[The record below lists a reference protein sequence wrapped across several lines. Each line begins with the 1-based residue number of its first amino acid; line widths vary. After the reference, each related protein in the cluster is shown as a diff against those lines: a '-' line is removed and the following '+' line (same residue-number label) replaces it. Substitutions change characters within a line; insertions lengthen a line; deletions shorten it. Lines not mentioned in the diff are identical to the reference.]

1 MSANVKWVKN
11 NIGKVINAIS
21 AAELNEAVRDSA
33 QLVRKSAII
42 NIGNTFIDTHGT
54 RGLGSIAVVKGKTK
68 PNRVLYNVGPT
79 VIYGRIHELGG
90 TIKPVRKKWLTFR
103 TKDGQWRKVAQVTM
117 PKRPY
122 LEPALTANLENIK
135 ALTGSHIEA
144 KLIKACK

>member
-1 MSANVKWVKN
+1 MSADVKWIKN
-11 NIGKVINAIS
+11 NIGKVLQAIS
-21 AAELNEAVRDSA
+21 AAELDEAVRDSA

-54 RGLGSIAVVKGKTK
+54 RGLGSIAVVKGATK

-90 TIKPVRKKWLTFR
+90 VIKPVRKKWLTFR
-103 TKDGQWRKVAQVTM
+103 TKDGKWHRVAQVTM

-122 LEPALTANLENIK
+122 LEPAVTNNMDKII
-135 ALTGSHIEA
+135 ALVGDGVKISIN
-144 KLIKACK
+144 KACK

>member
-1 MSANVKWVKN
+1 MSASAKWIKN
-11 NIGKVINAIS
+11 NIGKVIDAIS
-21 AAELNEAVRDSA
+21 AAELDGAVRDA
-33 QLVRKSAII
+33 AHLVRSAAII

-90 TIKPVRKKWLTFR
+90 TIRPVRKKYLTFR
-103 TKDGQWRKVAQVTM
+103 TKDGTWHRVAQVTM

-122 LEPALTANLENIK
+122 LEPAVTKNMDKII
-135 ALTGSHIEA
+135 ALVGEGVKISIN
-144 KLIKACK
+144 KACK